1 MANVLFKRGLQ
12 ANLPANGSV
21 EDGVFYLT
29 TDTNRLYV
37 GVGTNSK
44 LLNQTVQIVSNISD
58 LTALTTQ
65 WGANAND
72 HINDFYYVSGANI
85 LAVYTGSG
93 ADAGWVQINPDHNT
107 TVDSV
112 DLSAVVANNTA
123 TVTSTVTDSDSHPQ
137 SGSMEISADGSVHL
151 TQTSNGFEI
160 SGDKYSLDKTVAN
173 DNRAATLTLTSTSG
187 VAADNSSIQFRNAD
201 GNVTFTSESA
211 GVLVAV
217 KDTTLVNGSN
227 GASVSVNNGTVSIG
241 VTDTDSNTASGSV
254 SNIGV
259 ALTNAS
265 GTADAY
271 LPINA
276 FSAGTSTGAIYSKAA
291 IDDMMSGLDGMTYK
305 GTIGASGA
313 TVSTLP
319 TSGVKNGDT
328 YVVVTRGW
336 TSSNFTGATFEA
348 NTAAEMAGG
357 TRVGDMVIAK
367 GTETNGVIS
376 SGLTWTYIP
385 AGNDSLDAVTYS
397 AVVDDTTHSLRL
409 DNANNATI
417 AKIALVAGTDVSLSS
432 AVSTNGNA
440 NDTLTTTINHA
451 SYAAVTPAAASTL
464 STGSASFTAIKGIT
478 VSNGHVTA
486 IETDTFTPVT
496 YDLSG
501 ASLTQTSSV
510 NGTSNV
516 GTSTV
521 EAEIGLTDSNSGS
534 HTSAELNFTSNSIK
548 ITGSGSTVTMNFEWG
563 NF

>member
-12 ANLPANGSV
+12 ANLPATH

-29 TDTNRLYV
+29 TDTSRLYV
-37 GVGTNSK
+37 DINNERK
-44 LLNQTVQIVSNISD
+44 LLNQTVQIISSISD
-58 LTALTTQ
+58 LTALTTS
-65 WGANAND
+65 WGQNANQ
-72 HINDFYYVSGANI
+72 HINDFYYVSGSNI

-107 TVDSV
+107 TIDSV
-112 DLSAVVANNTA
+112 DLSAAVSNNVA
-123 TVTSTVTDSDSHPQ
+123 TVTSSITDSDSNPHT
-137 SGSMEISADGSVHL
+137 GSMEVSASGSVHL
-151 TQTSNGFEI
+151 TQTSLGYEI
-160 SGDKYSLDKTVAN
+160 SGDKYSLGKTVAAN
-173 DNRAATLTLTSTSG
+173 NSSATITLTSTSG
-187 VAADNSSIQFRNAD
+187 VAADNSSVQIRSTDSNI
-201 GNVTFTSESA
+201 TFASEAA
-211 GVLVAV
+211 GFTITA
-217 KDTTLVNGSN
+217 KDTTLVNGN
-227 GASVSVNNGTVSIG
+227 DGASVTVNSGTVSIG

-254 SNIGV
+254 SNVGI

-265 GTADAY
+265 GTADTY
-271 LPINA
+271 LPINTFA
-276 FSAGTSTGAIYSKAA
+276 SGTSTGEVYSKAA
-291 IDDMMSGLDGMTYK
+291 IDSMMNGLDGMTYK

-319 TSGVKNGDT
+319 TTGVKNGDT

-336 TSSNFTGATFEA
+336 TASNFTGATFET
-348 NTAAEMAGG
+348 NTAAEMGSG

-376 SGLTWTYIP
+376 SGLTWTYVP

-397 AVVDDTTHSLRL
+397 AVVDDTNHSLRL

-417 AKIALVAGTDVSLSS
+417 AKIALVAGTDVALSS
-432 AVSTNGNA
+432 AVSTNGNT

-451 SYAAVTPAAASTL
+451 TYSAVTPAPASAL
-464 STGSASFTAIKGIT
+464 SNGSASFTAIKGIT
-478 VSNGHVTA
+478 LSNGHVTA

-510 NGTSNV
+510 NGVSNV

-521 EAEIGLTDSNSGS
+521 EAEIGLVDSNSVS
-534 HTSAELNFTSNSIK
+534 HTAADINFTSNTIK
-548 ITGSGSTVTMNFEWG
+548 ITGSGSTITMNFEWG